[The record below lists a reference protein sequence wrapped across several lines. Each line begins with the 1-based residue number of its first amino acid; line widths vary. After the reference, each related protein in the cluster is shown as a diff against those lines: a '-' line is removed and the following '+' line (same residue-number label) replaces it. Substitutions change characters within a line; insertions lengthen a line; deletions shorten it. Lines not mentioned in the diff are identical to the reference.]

1 MTTNPLLLNIADL
14 LHHPGARRRVRAS
27 SPLPNLAVTSSRVPA
42 GTEVVVDAVLECVSG
57 GIVATGSIVTEWQGE
72 CRRCLRPVHGAL
84 DASVRELFVEHPIEG
99 ESYPLRHA
107 QIDLEPMAREAVVLE
122 LPAAPLCRD
131 DCRGLCPTCGADLN
145 EGSCEC
151 APPPRDPRWAALE
164 ALRIET

>member
-1 MTTNPLLLNIADL
+1 MTKSLLLNVADL
-14 LHHPGARRRVRAS
+14 LHRPGARRHVRAA
-27 SPLPNLAVTSSRVPA
+27 SPIPKLAVTSSWVPA
-42 GTEVVVDAVLECVSG
+42 GVDVVVDAVLEAVSA
-57 GIVATGSIVTEWQGE
+57 GIVATGTVATEWQGE
-72 CRRCLRPVHGAL
+72 CRRCLRPVHGRLGA
-84 DASVRELFVEHPIEG
+84 DVRELFVEQPVEG

-151 APPPRDPRWAALE
+151 APASRDPRWAALE
-164 ALRIET
+164 ALRIDS